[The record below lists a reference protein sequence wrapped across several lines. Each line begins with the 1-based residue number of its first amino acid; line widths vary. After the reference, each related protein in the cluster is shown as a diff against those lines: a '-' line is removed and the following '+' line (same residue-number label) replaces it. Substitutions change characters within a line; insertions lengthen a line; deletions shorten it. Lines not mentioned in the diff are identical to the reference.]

1 MLKEQRQQRI
11 LKMLHSE
18 GSVLASELSEAL
30 DVSEDTIR
38 RDLRDL
44 FEAGLIQRVH
54 GGALLRAPSMD
65 YVQRQEQAIEQKD
78 EIARAAVKLIRE
90 GQVVIMDGGTTT
102 LQVAYHLPPTL
113 RATVITNSPPIAL
126 ALSEHPLIEV
136 ILLGGKLYKP
146 SQVTVGVETVEALKT
161 YQADICML
169 GICSLHLEV
178 GICSTELDEVYVK
191 RAMIASSAEVVAL
204 ADAKKLNMASP
215 FVVAPLKE
223 ITHLVTEA
231 SVPEEVLEDFRYL
244 GITTI
249 RGELE
254 HVTV

>member
-18 GSVLASELSEAL
+18 GSVLASELSAAL

-54 GGALLRAPSMD
+54 GGALLRVPRID
-65 YVQRQEQAIEQKD
+65 YNRRQEQAIEQKD
-78 EIARAAVKLIRE
+78 EIARAAVKLVHD
-90 GQVVIMDGGTTT
+90 GQVIIMDGGTTT
-102 LQVAYHLPPTL
+102 LQVARHLPPEL
-113 RATVITNSPPIAL
+113 RATVITNSPPIAV
-126 ALSEHPLIEV
+126 ALGEHPSV
-136 ILLGGKLYKP
+136 DVVLLGGKLHKP
-146 SQVTVGVETVEALKT
+146 SQVTVGVETVEALRT

-169 GICSLHLEV
+169 GICSLHLEA
-178 GICSTELDEVYVK
+178 GICSTELEEVHVK

-204 ADAKKLNMASP
+204 ADAKKLNTASP
-215 FVVAPLKE
+215 FVVAPLRE

-231 SVPEEVLEDFRYL
+231 SVPEEVLKDYRYL

-249 RGELE
+249 RGEAE
-254 HVTV
+254 